1 MASLDLWTT
10 LPVWIYQFQQ
20 LDAHIAT
27 AVSMLSLL
35 GTWLLL
41 TLIVLLDRSQ
51 SRRARQE
58 GWDTMTTTQ
67 EDSSTFGGAAHAS
80 VAAGAR
86 IELDR
91 LERIFGSTRALDGFS
106 LSIEPAEFLALLG
119 PSGCGKT
126 TALRVLAGFE
136 RLDGGRVVV
145 DGKDLSR
152 VSAQKRDMGMVF
164 QSYSLFP
171 NMNAHRQRRLR
182 PADAP
187 AEVQSSVGRRR
198 AICSSWSDSVT
209 RGRSTPTR
217 CPAVSSSGSHLREP
231 SRSNRKS
238 CCSTSRFRHSTPS
251 VRAELRDEIRALQR
265 RLSITTVFVTHD
277 QEEALSLADR
287 VCVMSSGHNEQT
299 ATPADLYARPA
310 TAFVAEFVGV
320 SSRVPVQRTGSDV
333 VIFGQR
339 CPIRLAATPTGGD
352 LDALLRPEDL
362 TVDVD
367 PSSKEFVTHRNF
379 LGATTRLI
387 VLVGETPVRVDL
399 RSDDA
404 ADIEPGTRVRV
415 SVIARDVLVAPHVSA
430 SQGNGLDQ

>member
-1 MASLDLWTT
+1 
-10 LPVWIYQFQQ
+10 
-20 LDAHIAT
+20 
-27 AVSMLSLL
+27 
-35 GTWLLL
+35 
-41 TLIVLLDRSQ
+41 
-51 SRRARQE
+51 
-58 GWDTMTTTQ
+58 MTTTQ
-67 EDSSTFGGAAHAS
+67 EDSSTFGGSAQAP
-80 VAAGAR
+80 VAPGAR

-106 LSIEPAEFLALLG
+106 LSIQPAEFLALLG

-152 VSAQKRDMGMVF
+152 VSSQKRDMGMVF

-171 NMNAHRQRRLR
+171 NMNAIDNVAYGLRMRRQRSKQRRKKAGDLLELVGLGDQR
-182 PADAP
+182 SKYPHQMSGGQQQRVALARALAIEPQVLLLDEPLSALDA
-187 AEVQSSVGRRR
+187 R
-198 AICSSWSDSVT
+198 
-209 RGRSTPTR
+209 
-217 CPAVSSSGSHLREP
+217 
-231 SRSNRKS
+231 
-238 CCSTSRFRHSTPS
+238 

-299 ATPADLYARPA
+299 ASPADLYARPA
-310 TAFVAEFVGV
+310 TPFVAEFVGV

-367 PSSKEFVTHRNF
+367 PSSKDFVTHRNF

-387 VLVGETPVRVDL
+387 VLVGEIPVRVDL

-404 ADIEPGTRVRV
+404 ADIEPGTRVRL
-415 SVIARDVLVAPHVSA
+415 SVIARDVLVAPHVST
-430 SQGNGLDQ
+430 SQGNGLTQ